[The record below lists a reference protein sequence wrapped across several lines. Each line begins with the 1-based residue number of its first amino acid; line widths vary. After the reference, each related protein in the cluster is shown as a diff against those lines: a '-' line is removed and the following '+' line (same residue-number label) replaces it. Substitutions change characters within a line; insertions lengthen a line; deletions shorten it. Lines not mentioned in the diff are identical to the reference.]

1 MVETSRAGRRV
12 YGRLGFRIRANLA
25 QRSHCPL
32 PFLCLYLKH
41 MTKNLILTRVSTAQ
55 KIKYKKNKIQKNKI
69 PGQKYN
75 ILKGYVRFI

>member
-12 YGRLGFRIRANLA
+12 YGRLGFRIRADLA

-41 MTKNLILTRVSTAQ
+41 MKKSKTKTRVSTAQ
-55 KIKYKKNKIQKNKI
+55 KKIQKNKIQKNKI
-69 PGQKYN
+69 PDQKYN